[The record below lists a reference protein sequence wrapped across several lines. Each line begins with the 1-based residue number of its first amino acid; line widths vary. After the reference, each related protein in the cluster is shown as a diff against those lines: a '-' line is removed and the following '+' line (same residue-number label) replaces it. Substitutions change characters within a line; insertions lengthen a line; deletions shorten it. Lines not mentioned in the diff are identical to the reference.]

1 MTSGGHLYIFNEDR
15 KLSKWMDIQVTRS
28 FSFSIDYN
36 QKILLF
42 GCADG
47 IIRLFSAE
55 TLEHVMTN

>member
-1 MTSGGHLYIFNEDR
+1 
-15 KLSKWMDIQVTRS
+15 MDIQVTRS
-28 FSFSIDYN
+28 FSFSIDYH
-36 QKILLF
+36 QKLLLF